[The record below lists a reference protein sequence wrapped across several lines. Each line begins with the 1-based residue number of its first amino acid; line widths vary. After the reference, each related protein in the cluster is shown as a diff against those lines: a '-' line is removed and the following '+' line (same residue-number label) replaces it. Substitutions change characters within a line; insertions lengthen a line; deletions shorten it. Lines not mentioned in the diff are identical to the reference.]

1 MIYLLIFFAIVGGA
15 IYYGFSQLDGDKK
28 KKANSK
34 RRKSPK
40 KE

>member
-1 MIYLLIFFAIVGGA
+1 MVYLLVFFAIFGGA
-15 IYYGFSQLDGDKK
+15 IYYGFTQLEGDKK
-28 KKANSK
+28 KKNPNK